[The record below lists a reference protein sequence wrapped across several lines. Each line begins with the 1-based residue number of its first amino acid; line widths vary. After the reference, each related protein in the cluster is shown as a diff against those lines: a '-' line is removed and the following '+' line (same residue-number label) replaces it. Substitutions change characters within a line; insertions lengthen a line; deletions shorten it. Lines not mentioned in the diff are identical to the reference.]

1 MGFDLW
7 NTLGVSPQAGIL
19 AAVGGLVVAGLF
31 GVHVFWR
38 NRSESGRLKGLSLD
52 E

>member
-7 NTLGVSPQAGIL
+7 NTLGVSPLAGML
-19 AAVGGLVVAGLF
+19 AAAGGLVAAGLF

-38 NRSESGRLKGLSLD
+38 NRSASRTPRGP
-52 E
+52 